1 MRPGTLKPSWS
12 LVVFTVL
19 TQAAVGLHL
28 MRAWFRHAIFECG
41 PPTEVGTIIDPIR
54 PAALVILALGFAAAM
69 LHLGRVGAA
78 RFTLSNLKS
87 SWLSREVVLVLLFGA
102 ALALFYRVERLS
114 IGGPAWR
121 EFLWWVVAA
130 LGLVVVMAISRI
142 YMIRTVPAWNS
153 FATPAAF
160 FGTTFLLGAAVLT
173 AMLVL
178 VGEEGYFDLVL
189 RRLRGFVAVMTAWQL
204 LVTGVHLHRLGR
216 QPGVA
221 RESARLM
228 LTTYRGVLAIRLTSL
243 IVGAWILILSTLG
256 DQGSEHAVTITI
268 AAALLL
274 ASELIGRYLFYAQH
288 RRVGL

>member
-1 MRPGTLKPSWS
+1 MIRPGTMRPSWS

-19 TQAAVGLHL
+19 TQVSVGLHL

-41 PPTEVGTIIDPIR
+41 PPTEVGTIVDPIR
-54 PAALVILALGFAAAM
+54 PAALVILAIGTAAGM

-87 SWLSREVVLVLLFGA
+87 SWLSRELALVLLFGA
-102 ALALFYRVERLS
+102 ALALFYPVERMS
-114 IGGPAWR
+114 IGAPARR
-121 EFLWWVVAA
+121 EILWWVVAS
-130 LGLVVVMAISRI
+130 LGLAVVLAISRV

-153 FATPAAF
+153 LATPAAF

-178 VGEEGYFDLVL
+178 TGGQSYFDLVL
-189 RRLRGFVAVMTAWQL
+189 RRLSGFVAVMTVWQL
-204 LVTGVHLHRLGR
+204 LVTGIHLRRLGR
-216 QPGVA
+216 QEGAA
-221 RESARLM
+221 RESARLI

-256 DQGSEHAVTITI
+256 DQGSDHAVTI
-268 AAALLL
+268 AAAVLL
-274 ASELIGRYLFYAQH
+274 ASELIGRYLFYAMH